1 MCGIFG
7 SIKLNHTVN
16 EDRRIVAK
24 GVHLLTH
31 RGPDGHGVETVG
43 PVCLGHTRLSI
54 IDLAGGSQ
62 PMLTENG
69 LGAISYNGE
78 VYNFLEVKKEL
89 QELGCVFSTNSDTEV
104 VLQAY
109 LRWGNCCLKKF
120 RGMFAF
126 ACVDR
131 KQKKVLLARDRVGKK
146 PLFYTQKGETLYFSS
161 ELEPLYRAVGP
172 FKMDMEALD
181 DYLSWQ
187 YIPAPKTIYQE
198 IISLPPGHF
207 LEVNL
212 LDGQWELK
220 RYWNL
225 EFKEDLSLS
234 PTEWGLKIDEKL
246 REAVRIRL
254 VSDVPF
260 GAFLSGGIDSSLIV
274 GYMAEALEMPVR
286 TFSIGFRNS
295 DFSELEYAQTVA
307 QICQTDHY
315 TQIVETDSLGIL
327 PLLARH
333 FGQPFADSSAIPT
346 YYVSRMARERV
357 KMVLSGDGGD
367 ENFAGY
373 NTYENI
379 LSRLNGYP
387 SRWASWKE
395 RLQVLVFSWYHKLQ
409 KFAFRGLSLQEL
421 YDMHCSLYSHF
432 PPQERNRL
440 YQKKWAGVVGKR
452 STGRQALLELPNAPL
467 LSRLQYLDI
476 MTYLPYD
483 ILTKV
488 DIASMANSLEVRTP
502 LLDHEL
508 MEVAAT
514 MPAELKLKKEAVKE
528 GIRYEKK
535 YILKKLAYQRYPPEI
550 MDRPKKGF
558 GIPLGEWFDKNLK
571 EEVRRKLLHSNYLPL
586 FFDIL
591 EIERILHFH
600 STRTDKSHQ
609 LWNLLFLDE
618 WMAQHPESLTDL

>member
-7 SIKLNHTVN
+7 SIQLNCAEN
-16 EDRRIVAK
+16 GDSRIVAD
-24 GVHLLTH
+24 GVRLLSH
-31 RGPDGHGVETVG
+31 RGPDGQGVEMVG
-43 PVCLGHTRLSI
+43 PACLGHARLSI
-54 IDLAGGSQ
+54 IDLTGGKQ
-62 PMLTENG
+62 PMLTEDG
-69 LGAISYNGE
+69 RGAISYNGE
-78 VYNFLEVKKEL
+78 VYNFLEIKKEL
-89 QELGCVFSTNSDTEV
+89 QRLGCAFRTNSDTEV

-109 LRWGNCCLKKF
+109 LQWGNCCLNKF

-126 ACVDR
+126 ACFDR
-131 KQKKVLLARDRVGKK
+131 KQKTVLLARDRVGKK
-146 PLFYTQKGETLYFSS
+146 PLFYTKQGEALYFSS
-161 ELEPLYRAVGP
+161 ELEPLYRTIGP

-187 YIPAPKTIYQE
+187 YIPAPKTIYQG

-207 LEVNL
+207 LEINL
-212 LDGQWELK
+212 KDSRWNVK

-225 EFKEDLSLS
+225 EFREDRTLS
-234 PTEWGLKIDEKL
+234 PTEWALNLDAKL

-260 GAFLSGGIDSSLIV
+260 GAFLSGGIDSSLVV
-274 GYMAEALEMPVR
+274 GYMAEIMEMPVQ
-286 TFSIGFRNS
+286 TFSIGFRNA
-295 DFSELEYAQTVA
+295 DFSELEYAKAVA
-307 QICQTDHY
+307 QICGTEHHS
-315 TQIVETDSLGIL
+315 QIVEADSLGVL
-327 PLLARH
+327 SLLAWH

-346 YYVSRMARERV
+346 YYVSRMAREQV

-379 LSRLNGYP
+379 LGRLDGYP

-395 RLQVLVFSWYHKLQ
+395 RLQVLACSWYHKLQ
-409 KFAFRGLSLQEL
+409 KFAYRSLSMQDLYGL
-421 YDMHCSLYSHF
+421 HCSFYCHF
-432 PPQERNRL
+432 SSQERRRL
-440 YQKKWAGVVGKR
+440 YQEKWGGVVAEQ
-452 STGRQALLELPNAPL
+452 SAGRQALLDLQDAPL
-467 LSRLQYLDI
+467 VSRLQYLDI

-508 MEVAAT
+508 MEAAAT
-514 MPAELKLKKEAVKE
+514 MPTELKLKKTVTPG

-535 YILKKLAYQRYPPEI
+535 YILKELAYQRYSGELV
-550 MDRPKKGF
+550 DRPKKGF
-558 GIPLGEWFDKNLK
+558 GIPLGEWFDTNLK
-571 EEVRRKLLHSNYLPL
+571 EEIRRKLLHSNCLPL
-586 FFDIL
+586 LFNMP
-591 EIERILHFH
+591 EIDKILHLH
-600 STRTDKSHQ
+600 TIRMDKSHQ

-618 WMAQHPESLTDL
+618 WMTQHPDALPDL